1 VIGTAGGHSTDA
13 LTTAQEAVDR
23 YRQLAA
29 LNRDAH
35 LPNLAAAV
43 NNLANRLA
51 ETGRRTPGRPG
62 AAQEAVWLFR
72 QARQIHGLVG
82 RRFESA
88 PRFQVESRVRGRL
101 LAEWAGP
108 GCGGS

>member
-72 QARQIHGLVG
+72 QARQIHGPVYDDDVARTERLV
-82 RRFESA
+82 A
-88 PRFQVESRVRGRL
+88 RL
-101 LAEWAGP
+101 TDAVGETDNAELP
-108 GCGGS
+108 STS